1 MINMFDFILKDAKD
15 MFTEA
20 YAKKDKRELRG
31 LLETMLGNDINFNNI
46 KSILEARAD
55 DSAFIAEVKKVIS
68 KGNIPDSVVQEL
80 NQIYPN
86 LEATRLRERDNPKEA
101 IKDLDEALSMFES
114 GNEKYVDKLK
124 EIRERAE
131 SSRLSKFQ
139 RYYQSYISAKNSEK
153 YVKMFDT
160 GKLELQVSVPTSSVK
175 PKSSYTIEDF
185 LLYCDEV
192 LGRKQ
197 IFTTK
202 VDVSKLKRYTELAIK
217 LSKDSDDEKL
227 IEEFTSLS
235 REIEESGLQLSRDIK
250 DKRTKKII
258 TEAEKEAPKLRPHKD
273 FKEGALI
280 QSKTPKFKVKQLPKK
295 PLLINPRDVKNK
307 KFIEDVYIQSGVN
320 YILASDVKILL
331 LTGENL
337 FSDINTTAQTTAK
350 DGFKMELDN
359 QIKRRLQIYLKNI
372 EGKNES
378 ETANERESTVERIAN
393 SLVNKWGRQWAKD
406 EGKSFIELS
415 KDAKKD
421 LFSEQGPMDY
431 DELISKLTV
440 DVERV
445 IEEDLNKPMDDVLQ
459 GVVLEEFVEEANVKL
474 VDTENDLMFD
484 SIEDFKK
491 EVVARVDT
499 EQPLTAEGK
508 TNYLPKIGVTSKYDI
523 LDTIATIADMYD
535 FFTGK
540 LITAGTTQNDI
551 FKTLKDGKVDL
562 NELEPVLK
570 KYLDEIERAIIDG
583 MQDTMK
589 EIIEEH
595 RYFYQ
600 ANKIRRGYQKRAG
613 GIGDI
618 AGEDAYTGMRE
629 TLTGENKSL
638 IDVLVEIKLLEE

>member
-86 LEATRLRERDNPKEA
+86 LETTKLKDRGKEA

-124 EIRERAE
+124 EIKEKADNSKA
-131 SSRLSKFQ
+131 SSRQ

-160 GKLELQVSVPTSSVK
+160 GKLELQVNVPTSSVK

-235 REIEESGLQLSRDIK
+235 REIEESGLQLSRD
-250 DKRTKKII
+250 TI

-273 FKEGALI
+273 FKEGVLI
-280 QSKTPKFKVKQLPKK
+280 ESKTPKFKVKQLPKK
-295 PLLINPRDVKNK
+295 PLLINPTDVKNK

-331 LTGENL
+331 LTGEDL
-337 FSDINTTAQTTAK
+337 FSDINTTAQATAK
-350 DGFKMELDN
+350 DNFKMELDN
-359 QIKRRLQIYLKNI
+359 QIKRRLQIYLSNI
-372 EGKNES
+372 EGKDES
-378 ETANERESTVERIAN
+378 EIANERENTVERIAN

-406 EGKSFIELS
+406 EGQSFVELS

-445 IEEDLNKPMDDVLQ
+445 IKEDLNKPMDDVLQ
-459 GVVLEEFVEEANVKL
+459 GVELEEFVEEANVKL

-535 FFTGK
+535 FFTGN

-570 KYLDEIERAIIDG
+570 KYLDEIKRAIIDG
-583 MQDTMK
+583 MQDKMK

-600 ANKIRRGYQKRAG
+600 ANKIRRGYQMRAG
-613 GIGDI
+613 GIGEI

>member
-80 NQIYPN
+80 NKIYPN
-86 LEATRLRERDNPKEA
+86 LEATKLKDRGKEA

-124 EIRERAE
+124 EIKEKADNSKA
-131 SSRLSKFQ
+131 SSRQ

-160 GKLELQVSVPTSSVK
+160 GKLELQVNVPTSSVK

-235 REIEESGLQLSRDIK
+235 REIEESGLQLSRD
-250 DKRTKKII
+250 TI

-273 FKEGALI
+273 FKEGVLI
-280 QSKTPKFKVKQLPKK
+280 ESKTPKFKVKQLPKK

-331 LTGENL
+331 LTGEDL
-337 FSDINTTAQTTAK
+337 FSDINITAQATAE
-350 DGFKMELDN
+350 DNFKMELDN
-359 QIKRRLQIYLKNI
+359 QIKRRLQIYLRNI

-378 ETANERESTVERIAN
+378 EINNERESTVERIAN
-393 SLVNKWGRQWAKD
+393 SLVNKWGRQWARD
-406 EGKSFIELS
+406 EGQSFVELS

-421 LFSEQGPMDY
+421 LFSEEGPMDY

-440 DVERV
+440 DIERV

-459 GVVLEEFVEEANVKL
+459 NVDLEEFIEEANVMP
-474 VDTENDLMFD
+474 VDTEKDLVYESVSDFR
-484 SIEDFKK
+484 EDIVERLDK
-491 EVVARVDT
+491 E
-499 EQPLTAEGK
+499 
-508 TNYLPKIGVTSKYDI
+508 TNQLIVPVGITSKYDVI
-523 LDTIATIADMYD
+523 DTITTIIRIVD
-535 FFTGK
+535 FFTG
-540 LITAGTTQNDI
+540 NDVG
-551 FKTLKDGKVDL
+551 FKKSDPIYQTLKDGKVDL
-562 NELEPVLK
+562 EELEPILK
-570 KYLDEIERAIIDG
+570 KHLDEIKRAIIDG
-583 MQDTMK
+583 MQDKMK

-613 GIGDI
+613 GIGEI

>member
-1 MINMFDFILKDAKD
+1 MFDFILKDAKD
-15 MFTEA
+15 IFAEA
-20 YAKKDKRELRG
+20 YAKKDKRDLRG
-31 LLETMLGNDINFNNI
+31 LLETMLGTDTSFNHI
-46 KSILEARAD
+46 KSSLQERAD

-68 KGNIPDSVVQEL
+68 KGNIPDNIVQEL

-124 EIRERAE
+124 EIKERAE
-131 SSRLSKFQ
+131 SSRQVTGGKSQ
-139 RYYQSYISAKNSEK
+139 DYYQSYISAKNSEK

-235 REIEESGLQLSRDIK
+235 REIEESGLQLSRD
-250 DKRTKKII
+250 TI
-258 TEAEKEAPKLRPHKD
+258 TEAEKEGD
-273 FKEGALI
+273 
-280 QSKTPKFKVKQLPKK
+280 KVKFRVRQLPKQ
-295 PLLINPRDVKNK
+295 PLLINPRDIKNK
-307 KFIEDVYIQSGVN
+307 KEIEDVYIQSGVN
-320 YILASDVKILL
+320 YILASDVKVLL

-337 FSDINTTAQTTAK
+337 FSDINTTAQTTAE
-350 DGFKMELDN
+350 DNFKMELDN

-378 ETANERESTVERIAN
+378 ETANERESTVKRIAN

-406 EGKSFIELS
+406 EGQSFVELS

-421 LFSEQGPMDY
+421 LFSEEGPMDY
-431 DELISKLTV
+431 DELISALTS

-459 GVVLEEFVEEANVKL
+459 NVDLFDFIEEANVMP
-474 VDTENDLMFD
+474 VDTEKDLVYESVSDFR
-484 SIEDFKK
+484 EDIVERLDK
-491 EVVARVDT
+491 ETNQLVVPV
-499 EQPLTAEGK
+499 G
-508 TNYLPKIGVTSKYDI
+508 ITSKYDVI
-523 LDTIATIADMYD
+523 DTITTVIRIVD
-535 FFTGK
+535 FFTG
-540 LITAGTTQNDI
+540 NDVG
-551 FKTLKDGKVDL
+551 FKKSDPIYQTLKDGKVDL
-562 NELEPVLK
+562 KELEPILK
-570 KYLDEIERAIIDG
+570 KHLDEIKRAIIDG
-583 MQDTMK
+583 MQDKMK

-638 IDVLVEIKLLEE
+638 IDVLVDIKLLEE

>member
-86 LEATRLRERDNPKEA
+86 LETTKLKDRGKEA

-124 EIRERAE
+124 EIKEKADNSKA
-131 SSRLSKFQ
+131 SSRQ

-160 GKLELQVSVPTSSVK
+160 GKLELQVNVPTSSVK

-235 REIEESGLQLSRDIK
+235 REIEESGLQLSRD
-250 DKRTKKII
+250 TI

-273 FKEGALI
+273 FKEGVLI
-280 QSKTPKFKVKQLPKK
+280 ESKTPKFKVKQLPKK

-331 LTGENL
+331 LTGEDL
-337 FSDINTTAQTTAK
+337 FSDINITAQATAE
-350 DGFKMELDN
+350 DNFKMELDN
-359 QIKRRLQIYLKNI
+359 QIKRRLQIYLRNI

-378 ETANERESTVERIAN
+378 EINNERESTVERIAN
-393 SLVNKWGRQWAKD
+393 SLVNKWGRQWARD
-406 EGKSFIELS
+406 EGQSFVELS

-421 LFSEQGPMDY
+421 LFSEEGPMDY

-440 DVERV
+440 DIERV

-459 GVVLEEFVEEANVKL
+459 NVDLEEFIEEANVMP
-474 VDTENDLMFD
+474 VDTEKDLVYESVSDFR
-484 SIEDFKK
+484 EDIVERLDK
-491 EVVARVDT
+491 E
-499 EQPLTAEGK
+499 
-508 TNYLPKIGVTSKYDI
+508 TNQLIVPVGITSKYDVI
-523 LDTIATIADMYD
+523 DTITTIIRIVD
-535 FFTGK
+535 FFTG
-540 LITAGTTQNDI
+540 NDVG
-551 FKTLKDGKVDL
+551 FKKSDPIYQTLKDGKVDL
-562 NELEPVLK
+562 EELEPILK
-570 KYLDEIERAIIDG
+570 KHLDEIKRAIIDG
-583 MQDTMK
+583 MQDKMK

-613 GIGDI
+613 GIGEI

>member
-1 MINMFDFILKDAKD
+1 MFDFILKDAKD
-15 MFTEA
+15 IFTEA
-20 YAKKDKRELRG
+20 YAKKDKRDLRG
-31 LLETMLGNDINFNNI
+31 LLETMLGTDASFNHI
-46 KSILEARAD
+46 KSSLQERAD

-68 KGNIPDSVVQEL
+68 KGNIPDSIVQEL

-124 EIRERAE
+124 EIKEKADN
-131 SSRLSKFQ
+131 SRQ
-139 RYYQSYISAKNSEK
+139 GTGGQGGQYYKSYISAKNSEK

-160 GKLELQVSVPTSSVK
+160 GKLELQVNVPTSSVK

-235 REIEESGLQLSRDIK
+235 REIEESGLQLSRD
-250 DKRTKKII
+250 TI

-273 FKEGALI
+273 FKEGVLI

-337 FSDINTTAQTTAK
+337 FSDINTTAQTIAENS
-350 DGFKMELDN
+350 FKMELDN
-359 QIKRRLQIYLKNI
+359 QIKRRLQIYLSNI

-378 ETANERESTVERIAN
+378 ETANERENTVERIAN

-406 EGKSFIELS
+406 EGQSFVELS

-421 LFSEQGPMDY
+421 LFSEEGPMDY

-445 IEEDLNKPMDDVLQ
+445 IKEDLNKPMDDVLQ
-459 GVVLEEFVEEANVKL
+459 GVELEEFVEEANVKL

-491 EVVARVDT
+491 EVVDRQDK

-508 TNYLPKIGVTSKYDI
+508 PNYLPKIGVTSKYDI

-540 LITAGTTQNDI
+540 LMTAGTTQNDI

-570 KYLDEIERAIIDG
+570 KYLDEIKRAIIDG
-583 MQDTMK
+583 MQDKMK

-613 GIGDI
+613 GIGEI

>member
-1 MINMFDFILKDAKD
+1 MFDFILKDAKD

-80 NQIYPN
+80 NKIYPN
-86 LEATRLRERDNPKEA
+86 LEATKLKNRGKEA
-101 IKDLDEALSMFES
+101 IKDLDEALSMFQS

-124 EIRERAE
+124 EIKEKADNSKA
-131 SSRLSKFQ
+131 SSRQ

-160 GKLELQVSVPTSSVK
+160 GKLELQVNVPTSSVK

-235 REIEESGLQLSRDIK
+235 REIEESGLQLSRD
-250 DKRTKKII
+250 TI

-273 FKEGALI
+273 FKEGVLI
-280 QSKTPKFKVKQLPKK
+280 ESKTPKFKVKQLPKK

-331 LTGENL
+331 LTGEDL
-337 FSDINTTAQTTAK
+337 FSDINITAQATAE
-350 DGFKMELDN
+350 DNFKMELDN
-359 QIKRRLQIYLKNI
+359 QIKRRLQIYLRNI

-378 ETANERESTVERIAN
+378 EINNERESTVERIAN
-393 SLVNKWGRQWAKD
+393 SLVNKWGRQWARD
-406 EGKSFIELS
+406 EGQSFVELS

-421 LFSEQGPMDY
+421 LFSEEGPMDY

-440 DVERV
+440 DIERV

-459 GVVLEEFVEEANVKL
+459 NVDLEEFIEEANVMP
-474 VDTENDLMFD
+474 VDTEKDLVYESVSDFR
-484 SIEDFKK
+484 EDIVERLDK
-491 EVVARVDT
+491 E
-499 EQPLTAEGK
+499 
-508 TNYLPKIGVTSKYDI
+508 TNQLIVPVGITSKYDVI
-523 LDTIATIADMYD
+523 DTITTIIRIVD
-535 FFTGK
+535 FFTG
-540 LITAGTTQNDI
+540 NDVG
-551 FKTLKDGKVDL
+551 FKKSDPIYQTLKDGKVDL
-562 NELEPVLK
+562 EELEPILK
-570 KYLDEIERAIIDG
+570 KHLDEIKRAIIDG
-583 MQDTMK
+583 MQDKMK

-613 GIGDI
+613 GIGEI

>member
-31 LLETMLGNDINFNNI
+31 LLETMLGNDTNFNNI

-86 LEATRLRERDNPKEA
+86 LETTKLKDRGKEA

-124 EIRERAE
+124 EIKEKVDNSKA
-131 SSRLSKFQ
+131 SSRQ

-160 GKLELQVSVPTSSVK
+160 GKLELQVNVPTSSVK

-235 REIEESGLQLSRDIK
+235 REIEESGLQLSRD
-250 DKRTKKII
+250 TI
-258 TEAEKEAPKLRPHKD
+258 TEAEKEDGKA
-273 FKEGALI
+273 
-280 QSKTPKFKVKQLPKK
+280 KFRVRQLPKK

-331 LTGENL
+331 LTGEDL
-337 FSDINTTAQTTAK
+337 FSDINITAQATAE
-350 DGFKMELDN
+350 DNFKMELDN
-359 QIKRRLQIYLKNI
+359 QIKRRLQIYLRNI

-378 ETANERESTVERIAN
+378 EINNEREKVVKKIAD
-393 SLVNKWGRQWAKD
+393 SLVNKWGREEYKD
-406 EGKSFIELS
+406 LSVEERYEVFGEEDGQPKSFPRFEG
-415 KDAKKD
+415 KKD
-421 LFSEQGPMDY
+421 LFDENGPMDY
-431 DELISKLTV
+431 DELISDLTT
-440 DVERV
+440 DIERV

-459 GVVLEEFVEEANVKL
+459 NVDLEEFVEEANVKL

-508 TNYLPKIGVTSKYDI
+508 TNYLPKIGVTSKYDV
-523 LDTIATIADMYD
+523 LDTIATIADMSD

-540 LITAGTTQNDI
+540 FITAKSTENDI

-570 KYLDEIERAIIDG
+570 KYLDEIKRAIIDG
-583 MQDTMK
+583 MQDKMK

-613 GIGDI
+613 GIGEI

-629 TLTGENKSL
+629 TLTGENKSI

>member
-15 MFTEA
+15 IFTEA
-20 YAKKDKRELRG
+20 YAKKDKRDLRG
-31 LLETMLGNDINFNNI
+31 LLETMLGTDTSFNHI
-46 KSILEARAD
+46 KSSLQERAD

-68 KGNIPDSVVQEL
+68 KGNIPDNIVQEL

-86 LEATRLRERDNPKEA
+86 LETTKLKNRGKEA

-131 SSRLSKFQ
+131 SSRQVTGGKSQ
-139 RYYQSYISAKNSEK
+139 DYYQSYISAKNSEK

-160 GKLELQVSVPTSSVK
+160 GKLELQVNVPTSSVK

-235 REIEESGLQLSRDIK
+235 REIEESGLQLSRD
-250 DKRTKKII
+250 TI
-258 TEAEKEAPKLRPHKD
+258 TEAEKEGGKA
-273 FKEGALI
+273 
-280 QSKTPKFKVKQLPKK
+280 KFRVRQLPKK
-295 PLLINPRDVKNK
+295 PLLINPRDIKNK
-307 KFIEDVYIQSGVN
+307 KEIEDVYIQSGVN
-320 YILASDVKILL
+320 YILASDVKVLL

-337 FSDINTTAQTTAK
+337 FSDINTTAQATAE
-350 DGFKMELDN
+350 DNFKMELDN
-359 QIKRRLQIYLKNI
+359 QIKRRLQIYLNNI
-372 EGKNES
+372 KGKNES
-378 ETANERESTVERIAN
+378 EINNERESTVERIAN
-393 SLVNKWGRQWAKD
+393 SLVNKWGRQWARD
-406 EGKSFIELS
+406 EGQSFVELS

-431 DELISKLTV
+431 DELISDLTT
-440 DVERV
+440 DIERV
-445 IEEDLNKPMDDVLQ
+445 IEEDLDKPMDDVIQ
-459 GVVLEEFVEEANVKL
+459 SFELEDFVEEANVMP
-474 VDTENDLMFD
+474 VDTEKDLVYESVSDFR
-484 SIEDFKK
+484 EDIVERLDK
-491 EVVARVDT
+491 E
-499 EQPLTAEGK
+499 
-508 TNYLPKIGVTSKYDI
+508 TNQLIVPVGITSKYDVI
-523 LDTIATIADMYD
+523 DTITTIIRIVD
-535 FFTGK
+535 FFTG
-540 LITAGTTQNDI
+540 NDVG
-551 FKTLKDGKVDL
+551 FKKSDPIYQTLKDGKVDL
-562 NELEPVLK
+562 EELEPILK
-570 KYLDEIERAIIDG
+570 KHLDEIKRAIVDG
-583 MQDTMK
+583 MQDKMK

-613 GIGDI
+613 GIGEI

-629 TLTGENKSL
+629 TLTGENKSI

>member
-1 MINMFDFILKDAKD
+1 MFDFILKDAKD

-124 EIRERAE
+124 EIKEKADNSKA
-131 SSRLSKFQ
+131 SSRQ

-160 GKLELQVSVPTSSVK
+160 GKLELQVNVPTSSVK

-235 REIEESGLQLSRDIK
+235 REIEESGLQLSRD
-250 DKRTKKII
+250 TI

-280 QSKTPKFKVKQLPKK
+280 ESKTPKFKVKQLPKK
-295 PLLINPRDVKNK
+295 PLLINPSDVKSK

-337 FSDINTTAQTTAK
+337 FSDINTTAQATAE
-350 DGFKMELDN
+350 GNFKMELDN
-359 QIKRRLQIYLKNI
+359 QIKRRLQIYLSNI

-406 EGKSFIELS
+406 EGESFVELS

-421 LFSEQGPMDY
+421 LFSEEGPMDY
-431 DELISKLTV
+431 DELISALTS

-459 GVVLEEFVEEANVKL
+459 GVELEEFVEEANVKL

-491 EVVARVDT
+491 EVVDRQDK

-508 TNYLPKIGVTSKYDI
+508 PNYLPKIGVTSKYDI
-523 LDTIATIADMYD
+523 LDTIATIADMSY
-535 FFTGK
+535 FFTGNF
-540 LITAGTTQNDI
+540 ITAKLTENDI

-570 KYLDEIERAIIDG
+570 KYLDEIKRAIIDG
-583 MQDTMK
+583 MQDKMK

-613 GIGDI
+613 GIGEI

>member
-1 MINMFDFILKDAKD
+1 MFDFILKDAKD

-124 EIRERAE
+124 EIKEKADNSKA
-131 SSRLSKFQ
+131 SSRQ

-160 GKLELQVSVPTSSVK
+160 GKLELQVNVPTSSVK

-235 REIEESGLQLSRDIK
+235 REIEESGLQLSRD
-250 DKRTKKII
+250 TI

-280 QSKTPKFKVKQLPKK
+280 ESKTPKFKVKQLPKK
-295 PLLINPRDVKNK
+295 PLLINPSDVKSK

-337 FSDINTTAQTTAK
+337 FSDINTTAQATAE
-350 DGFKMELDN
+350 GNFKMELDN
-359 QIKRRLQIYLKNI
+359 QIKRRLQIYLSNI

-406 EGKSFIELS
+406 EGESFVELS

-421 LFSEQGPMDY
+421 LFSEEGPMDY
-431 DELISKLTV
+431 DELISALTS

-459 GVVLEEFVEEANVKL
+459 GVELEEFVEEANVKL

-491 EVVARVDT
+491 EVVDRQDK

-508 TNYLPKIGVTSKYDI
+508 PNYLPKIGVTSKYDI
-523 LDTIATIADMYD
+523 LDTIATIADMSY
-535 FFTGK
+535 FFTGNF
-540 LITAGTTQNDI
+540 ITAKLTENDI

-570 KYLDEIERAIIDG
+570 KYLDEIKRAIIDG
-583 MQDTMK
+583 MQDKMK

-595 RYFYQ
+595 RHFYR
-600 ANKIRRGYQKRAG
+600 ATRIRRGYQKRAG
-613 GIGDI
+613 GVGEI

-629 TLTGENKSL
+629 TLVGEKKGIIKTL
-638 IDVLVEIKLLEE
+638 LEIKLLEE

>member
-1 MINMFDFILKDAKD
+1 MFDFILKDAKD
-15 MFTEA
+15 IFTEA
-20 YAKKDKRELRG
+20 YAKKDKRDLRG
-31 LLETMLGNDINFNNI
+31 LLETMLGTDASFNHI
-46 KSILEARAD
+46 KSSLQERAD

-68 KGNIPDSVVQEL
+68 KGNIPDSIVQEL

-124 EIRERAE
+124 EIKEKADN
-131 SSRLSKFQ
+131 SRQ
-139 RYYQSYISAKNSEK
+139 GTGGQGGQYYKSYISAKNSEK

-160 GKLELQVSVPTSSVK
+160 GKLELQVNVPTSSVK

-235 REIEESGLQLSRDIK
+235 REIEESGLQLSRD
-250 DKRTKKII
+250 TI

-273 FKEGALI
+273 FKEGVLI

-295 PLLINPRDVKNK
+295 PLLINPTDVKNK

-359 QIKRRLQIYLKNI
+359 QIKRRLQIYLSNI

-378 ETANERESTVERIAN
+378 ETANERENTVERIAN

-406 EGKSFIELS
+406 EGQSFVELS

-421 LFSEQGPMDY
+421 LFSEEGPMDY

-445 IEEDLNKPMDDVLQ
+445 IKEDLNKPMDDVLQ
-459 GVVLEEFVEEANVKL
+459 GVELEEFVEEANVKL

-491 EVVARVDT
+491 EVVDRQDK

-508 TNYLPKIGVTSKYDI
+508 PNYLPKIGVTSKYDI

-540 LITAGTTQNDI
+540 LMTAGTTQNDI

-570 KYLDEIERAIIDG
+570 KYLDEIKRAIIDG
-583 MQDTMK
+583 MQDKMK

-613 GIGDI
+613 GIGEI

>member
-20 YAKKDKRELRG
+20 YAKKDKRDLRG
-31 LLETMLGNDINFNNI
+31 LLETMLGTDTSFNHI
-46 KSILEARAD
+46 KSSLQERAD

-68 KGNIPDSVVQEL
+68 KGNIPDNIVQEL

-86 LEATRLRERDNPKEA
+86 LETTKLKNRGKEA

-131 SSRLSKFQ
+131 SSRQVTGGKSQ
-139 RYYQSYISAKNSEK
+139 DYYQSYISAKNSEK

-160 GKLELQVSVPTSSVK
+160 GKLELQVNVPTSSVK

-235 REIEESGLQLSRDIK
+235 REIEESGLQLSRD
-250 DKRTKKII
+250 TI
-258 TEAEKEAPKLRPHKD
+258 TEAEKEGGKA
-273 FKEGALI
+273 
-280 QSKTPKFKVKQLPKK
+280 KFRVRQLPKK
-295 PLLINPRDVKNK
+295 PLLINPRDIKNK
-307 KFIEDVYIQSGVN
+307 KEIEDVYIQSGVN
-320 YILASDVKILL
+320 YILASDVKVLL

-337 FSDINTTAQTTAK
+337 FSDINTTAQATAE
-350 DGFKMELDN
+350 DNFKMELDN
-359 QIKRRLQIYLKNI
+359 QIKRRLQIYLNNI
-372 EGKNES
+372 KGKNES
-378 ETANERESTVERIAN
+378 EINNERESTVERIAN
-393 SLVNKWGRQWAKD
+393 SLVNKWGRQWARD
-406 EGKSFIELS
+406 EGQSFVELS

-431 DELISKLTV
+431 DELISDLTT
-440 DVERV
+440 DIERV
-445 IEEDLNKPMDDVLQ
+445 IEEDLDKPMDDVIQ
-459 GVVLEEFVEEANVKL
+459 SFELEDFVEEANVMP
-474 VDTENDLMFD
+474 VDTEKDLVYESVSDFR
-484 SIEDFKK
+484 EDIVERLDK
-491 EVVARVDT
+491 E
-499 EQPLTAEGK
+499 
-508 TNYLPKIGVTSKYDI
+508 TNQLIVPVGITSKYDVI
-523 LDTIATIADMYD
+523 DTITTIIRIVD
-535 FFTGK
+535 FFTG
-540 LITAGTTQNDI
+540 NDVG
-551 FKTLKDGKVDL
+551 FKKSDPIYQTLKDGKVDL
-562 NELEPVLK
+562 EELEPILK
-570 KYLDEIERAIIDG
+570 KHLDEIKRAIVDG
-583 MQDTMK
+583 MQDKMK

-613 GIGDI
+613 GIGEI

-629 TLTGENKSL
+629 TLTGENKSI

>member
-1 MINMFDFILKDAKD
+1 MFDFILKDAKD

-86 LEATRLRERDNPKEA
+86 LETTKLKDRGKEA

-124 EIRERAE
+124 EIKEKADNSKA
-131 SSRLSKFQ
+131 SSRQ

-160 GKLELQVSVPTSSVK
+160 GKLELQVNVPTSSVK

-235 REIEESGLQLSRDIK
+235 REIEESGLQLSRD
-250 DKRTKKII
+250 TI
-258 TEAEKEAPKLRPHKD
+258 TEAEKEGGKA
-273 FKEGALI
+273 
-280 QSKTPKFKVKQLPKK
+280 KFRVRQLPKK
-295 PLLINPRDVKNK
+295 PLLINPRDIKNK
-307 KFIEDVYIQSGVN
+307 KEIEDVYIQSGVN
-320 YILASDVKILL
+320 YILASDVKVLL

-337 FSDINTTAQTTAK
+337 FSDINTTAQATAE
-350 DGFKMELDN
+350 DNFKMELDN
-359 QIKRRLQIYLKNI
+359 QIKRRLQMYLSII

-378 ETANERESTVERIAN
+378 EINNERESTVERIAN
-393 SLVNKWGRQWAKD
+393 SLVNKWGRQWARD
-406 EGKSFIELS
+406 EGQSFVELS

-421 LFSEQGPMDY
+421 LFSEEGPMDY

-440 DVERV
+440 DIERV

-459 GVVLEEFVEEANVKL
+459 NVDLEEFIEEANVMP
-474 VDTENDLMFD
+474 VDTEKDLVYESVSDFR
-484 SIEDFKK
+484 EDIVERLDK
-491 EVVARVDT
+491 E
-499 EQPLTAEGK
+499 
-508 TNYLPKIGVTSKYDI
+508 TNQLIVPVGITSKYDVI
-523 LDTIATIADMYD
+523 DTITTIIRIVD
-535 FFTGK
+535 FFTG
-540 LITAGTTQNDI
+540 NDVG
-551 FKTLKDGKVDL
+551 FKKSDPIYQTLKDGKVDL
-562 NELEPVLK
+562 EELEPILK
-570 KYLDEIERAIIDG
+570 KHLDEIKRAIIDG
-583 MQDTMK
+583 MQDKMK

-613 GIGDI
+613 GIGEI

>member
-1 MINMFDFILKDAKD
+1 MFDFILKDAKD

-86 LEATRLRERDNPKEA
+86 LETTKLKDRGKEA

-124 EIRERAE
+124 EIKEKADNSKA
-131 SSRLSKFQ
+131 SSRQ

-160 GKLELQVSVPTSSVK
+160 GKLELQVNVPTSSVK

-235 REIEESGLQLSRDIK
+235 REIEESGLQLSRD
-250 DKRTKKII
+250 TI

-273 FKEGALI
+273 FKEGVLI
-280 QSKTPKFKVKQLPKK
+280 ESKTPKFKVKQLPKK

-331 LTGENL
+331 LTGEDL
-337 FSDINTTAQTTAK
+337 FSDINITAQATAE
-350 DGFKMELDN
+350 DNFKMELDN
-359 QIKRRLQIYLKNI
+359 QIKRRLQIYLRNI

-378 ETANERESTVERIAN
+378 EINNERESTVERIAN
-393 SLVNKWGRQWAKD
+393 SLVNKWGRQWARD
-406 EGKSFIELS
+406 EGQSFVELS

-421 LFSEQGPMDY
+421 LFSEEGPMDY

-440 DVERV
+440 DIERV

-459 GVVLEEFVEEANVKL
+459 NVDLEEFIEEANVMP
-474 VDTENDLMFD
+474 VDTEKDLVYESVSDFR
-484 SIEDFKK
+484 EDIVERLDK
-491 EVVARVDT
+491 E
-499 EQPLTAEGK
+499 
-508 TNYLPKIGVTSKYDI
+508 TNQLIVPVGITSKYDVI
-523 LDTIATIADMYD
+523 DTITTIIRIVD
-535 FFTGK
+535 FFTG
-540 LITAGTTQNDI
+540 NDVG
-551 FKTLKDGKVDL
+551 FKKSDPIYQTLKDGKVDL
-562 NELEPVLK
+562 EELEPILK
-570 KYLDEIERAIIDG
+570 KHLDEIKRAIIDG
-583 MQDTMK
+583 MQDKMK

-595 RYFYQ
+595 RHFYR
-600 ANKIRRGYQKRAG
+600 ATRIRRGYQKRAG
-613 GIGDI
+613 GIGEI

>member
-1 MINMFDFILKDAKD
+1 MFDFILKDAKD

-31 LLETMLGNDINFNNI
+31 LLETMLGNDTNFNNI

-139 RYYQSYISAKNSEK
+139 RYYQSYVSAKNSEK
-153 YVKMFDT
+153 YVKMFDSP
-160 GKLELQVSVPTSSVK
+160 ESNIQIIIPQVTVK

-185 LLYCDEV
+185 LLYCDEI

-197 IFTTK
+197 IFTSK
-202 VDVSKLKRYTELAIK
+202 VDVSKLKKYADLLTQLDKIEDKQSSQAI
-217 LSKDSDDEKL
+217 
-227 IEEFTSLS
+227 SLVEQIAPLEN
-235 REIEESGLQLSRDIK
+235 EIKESGLMISRK
-250 DKRTKKII
+250 TV
-258 TEAEKEAPKLRPHKD
+258 
-273 FKEGALI
+273 GA
-280 QSKTPKFKVKQLPKK
+280 TPEMEDGKVKYRVRQLPKK
-295 PLLINPRDVKNK
+295 PLLINPRDIKNK
-307 KFIEDVYIQSGVN
+307 KEIEDVYIQSGVN
-320 YILASDVKILL
+320 YILASDVKVLL

-337 FSDINTTAQTTAK
+337 FSDINTTAQTTAENS
-350 DGFKMELDN
+350 FKMELDN
-359 QIKRRLQIYLKNI
+359 QIKRRLQIYLSNI

-378 ETANERESTVERIAN
+378 ETANERENTVERIAN

-406 EGKSFIELS
+406 EGQSFVELS

-421 LFSEQGPMDY
+421 LFTEEGPMDY
-431 DELISKLTV
+431 DELISKLTS

-459 GVVLEEFVEEANVKL
+459 NVDLFDFIEEANVMP
-474 VDTENDLMFD
+474 VDTEKDLVYESVSDFR
-484 SIEDFKK
+484 EDIVERLDK
-491 EVVARVDT
+491 ETNQLVVPV
-499 EQPLTAEGK
+499 G
-508 TNYLPKIGVTSKYDI
+508 ITSKYDVI
-523 LDTIATIADMYD
+523 DTITTVIRIVD
-535 FFTGK
+535 FFTG
-540 LITAGTTQNDI
+540 NDVG
-551 FKTLKDGKVDL
+551 FKKSDPIYQTLKDGKVDL
-562 NELEPVLK
+562 KELEPILK
-570 KYLDEIERAIIDG
+570 KHLDEIKRAIIDG
-583 MQDTMK
+583 MQDKMK

-595 RYFYQ
+595 RHFYR
-600 ANKIRRGYQKRAG
+600 ATRIRRGYQKRAG
-613 GIGDI
+613 GIGEI

-629 TLTGENKSL
+629 TLVGEKKGIIKTL
-638 IDVLVEIKLLEE
+638 LEIKLLEE

>member
-86 LEATRLRERDNPKEA
+86 LETTKLKDRGKEA

-124 EIRERAE
+124 EIKEKADNSKA
-131 SSRLSKFQ
+131 SSRQ

-160 GKLELQVSVPTSSVK
+160 GKLELQVNVPTSSVK

-235 REIEESGLQLSRDIK
+235 REIEESGLQLSRD
-250 DKRTKKII
+250 TI

-273 FKEGALI
+273 FKEGVLI
-280 QSKTPKFKVKQLPKK
+280 ESKTPKFKVKQLPKK

-331 LTGENL
+331 LTGEDL
-337 FSDINTTAQTTAK
+337 FSDINITAQATAE
-350 DGFKMELDN
+350 DNFKMELDN
-359 QIKRRLQIYLKNI
+359 QIKRRLQIYLRNI

-378 ETANERESTVERIAN
+378 EINNERESTVERIAN
-393 SLVNKWGRQWAKD
+393 SLVNKWGRQWARD
-406 EGKSFIELS
+406 EGQSFVELS

-421 LFSEQGPMDY
+421 LFSEEGPMDY

-440 DVERV
+440 DIERV

-459 GVVLEEFVEEANVKL
+459 NVDLFDFIEEANVMP
-474 VDTENDLMFD
+474 VDTEKDLVYESVSDFR
-484 SIEDFKK
+484 EDIVERLDK
-491 EVVARVDT
+491 E
-499 EQPLTAEGK
+499 
-508 TNYLPKIGVTSKYDI
+508 TNQLIVPVGITSKYDVI
-523 LDTIATIADMYD
+523 DTITTIIRIVD
-535 FFTGK
+535 FFTG
-540 LITAGTTQNDI
+540 NDVG
-551 FKTLKDGKVDL
+551 FKKSDPIYQTLKDGKVDL
-562 NELEPVLK
+562 EELEPILK
-570 KYLDEIERAIIDG
+570 KHLDEIKRAIIDG
-583 MQDTMK
+583 MQDKMK

-613 GIGDI
+613 GIGEI

>member
-15 MFTEA
+15 IFTEA
-20 YAKKDKRELRG
+20 YAKKDKRDLRG
-31 LLETMLGNDINFNNI
+31 LLETMLGTDASFNHI
-46 KSILEARAD
+46 KSSLQERAD

-68 KGNIPDSVVQEL
+68 KGNIPDSIVQEL

-124 EIRERAE
+124 EIKEKADN
-131 SSRLSKFQ
+131 SRQ
-139 RYYQSYISAKNSEK
+139 GTGGQGGQYYKSYISAKNSEK

-160 GKLELQVSVPTSSVK
+160 GKLELQVNVPTSSVK

-235 REIEESGLQLSRDIK
+235 REIEESGLQLSRD
-250 DKRTKKII
+250 TI

-273 FKEGALI
+273 FKEGVLI

-295 PLLINPRDVKNK
+295 PLLINPTDVKNK

-359 QIKRRLQIYLKNI
+359 QIKRRLQIYLSNI

-378 ETANERESTVERIAN
+378 ETANERENTVERIAN

-406 EGKSFIELS
+406 EGQSFVELS

-421 LFSEQGPMDY
+421 LFSEEGPMDY

-445 IEEDLNKPMDDVLQ
+445 IKEDLNKPMDDVLQ
-459 GVVLEEFVEEANVKL
+459 GVELEEFVEEANVKL

-508 TNYLPKIGVTSKYDI
+508 INYLPKIGVTSKYDI

-540 LITAGTTQNDI
+540 LMTAGTTQNDI

-570 KYLDEIERAIIDG
+570 KYLDEIKRAIIDG
-583 MQDTMK
+583 MQDKMK

-613 GIGDI
+613 GIGEI

>member
-15 MFTEA
+15 IFTEA
-20 YAKKDKRELRG
+20 YAKKDKRDLRG
-31 LLETMLGNDINFNNI
+31 LLETMLGTDTSFNHI
-46 KSILEARAD
+46 KSSLQERAD

-68 KGNIPDSVVQEL
+68 KGNIPDNIVQEL

-86 LEATRLRERDNPKEA
+86 LETTKLKNRGKEA

-114 GNEKYVDKLK
+114 GNEKYVDKLQEIK
-124 EIRERAE
+124 EKADN
-131 SSRLSKFQ
+131 SRQ
-139 RYYQSYISAKNSEK
+139 GTGGQGGQYYKSYISAKNSEK

-160 GKLELQVSVPTSSVK
+160 GKLELQVNVPTSSVK

-235 REIEESGLQLSRDIK
+235 REIEESGLQLSRD
-250 DKRTKKII
+250 TI
-258 TEAEKEAPKLRPHKD
+258 TEAEKEGGKA
-273 FKEGALI
+273 
-280 QSKTPKFKVKQLPKK
+280 KFRVRQLPKK
-295 PLLINPRDVKNK
+295 PLLINPRDIKNK
-307 KFIEDVYIQSGVN
+307 KEIEDVYIQSGVN
-320 YILASDVKILL
+320 YILASDVKVLL

-337 FSDINTTAQTTAK
+337 FSDINTTAQATAE
-350 DGFKMELDN
+350 DNFKMELDN
-359 QIKRRLQIYLKNI
+359 QIKRRLQIYLNNI
-372 EGKNES
+372 KGKNES
-378 ETANERESTVERIAN
+378 EINNERESTVERIAN
-393 SLVNKWGRQWAKD
+393 SLVNKWGRQWARD
-406 EGKSFIELS
+406 EGQSFVELS

-431 DELISKLTV
+431 DELISDLTT
-440 DVERV
+440 DIERV
-445 IEEDLNKPMDDVLQ
+445 IEEDLDKPMDDVIQ
-459 GVVLEEFVEEANVKL
+459 SFELEDFVEEANVMP
-474 VDTENDLMFD
+474 VDTEKDLVYESVSDFR
-484 SIEDFKK
+484 EDIVERLDK
-491 EVVARVDT
+491 E
-499 EQPLTAEGK
+499 
-508 TNYLPKIGVTSKYDI
+508 TNQLIVPVGITSKYDVI
-523 LDTIATIADMYD
+523 DTITTIIRIVD
-535 FFTGK
+535 FFTG
-540 LITAGTTQNDI
+540 NDVG
-551 FKTLKDGKVDL
+551 FKKSDPIYQTLKDGKVDL
-562 NELEPVLK
+562 EELEPILK
-570 KYLDEIERAIIDG
+570 KHLDEIKRAIVDG
-583 MQDTMK
+583 MQDKMK

-613 GIGDI
+613 GIGEI

-629 TLTGENKSL
+629 TLTGENKSI

>member
-1 MINMFDFILKDAKD
+1 MFDFILKDAKD
-15 MFTEA
+15 IFTEA
-20 YAKKDKRELRG
+20 YAKKDKRDLRG
-31 LLETMLGNDINFNNI
+31 LLETMLGTDASFNHI
-46 KSILEARAD
+46 KSSLQERAD

-68 KGNIPDSVVQEL
+68 KGNIPDSIVQEL

-124 EIRERAE
+124 EIKEKADN
-131 SSRLSKFQ
+131 SRQ
-139 RYYQSYISAKNSEK
+139 GTGGQGGQYYKSYISAKNSEK

-160 GKLELQVSVPTSSVK
+160 GKLELQVNVPTSSVK

-235 REIEESGLQLSRDIK
+235 REIEESGLQLSRD
-250 DKRTKKII
+250 TI

-273 FKEGALI
+273 FKEGVLI

-295 PLLINPRDVKNK
+295 PLLINPTDVKNK

-359 QIKRRLQIYLKNI
+359 QIKRRLQIYLSNI

-378 ETANERESTVERIAN
+378 ETANERENTVERIAN

-406 EGKSFIELS
+406 EGQSFVELS

-421 LFSEQGPMDY
+421 LFSEEGPMDY

-445 IEEDLNKPMDDVLQ
+445 IKEDLNKPMDDVLQ
-459 GVVLEEFVEEANVKL
+459 GVELEEFVEEANVKL

-508 TNYLPKIGVTSKYDI
+508 INYLPKIGVTSKYDI

-570 KYLDEIERAIIDG
+570 KYLDEIKRAIIDG
-583 MQDTMK
+583 MQDKMK

-613 GIGDI
+613 GIGEI

>member
-15 MFTEA
+15 IFAEA
-20 YAKKDKRELRG
+20 YAKKDKRDLRG
-31 LLETMLGNDINFNNI
+31 LLETMLGTDTSFNHI
-46 KSILEARAD
+46 KSSLQERAD

-68 KGNIPDSVVQEL
+68 KGNIPDNIVQEL

-124 EIRERAE
+124 EIKERAE
-131 SSRLSKFQ
+131 SSRQVTGGKSQ
-139 RYYQSYISAKNSEK
+139 DYYQSYISAKNSEK

-175 PKSSYTIEDF
+175 PKSSYTVEDF

-235 REIEESGLQLSRDIK
+235 REIEESGLQLSRD
-250 DKRTKKII
+250 TI
-258 TEAEKEAPKLRPHKD
+258 TEAEKEGD
-273 FKEGALI
+273 
-280 QSKTPKFKVKQLPKK
+280 KVKFRVRQLPKQ
-295 PLLINPRDVKNK
+295 PLLINPRDIKNK
-307 KFIEDVYIQSGVN
+307 KEIEDVYIQSGVN
-320 YILASDVKILL
+320 YILASDVKVLL

-337 FSDINTTAQTTAK
+337 FSDINTTAQTTAE
-350 DGFKMELDN
+350 DNFKMELDN

-378 ETANERESTVERIAN
+378 ETANERESTVKRIAN

-406 EGKSFIELS
+406 EGQSFVELS

-421 LFSEQGPMDY
+421 LFSEEGPMDY
-431 DELISKLTV
+431 DELISALTS

-459 GVVLEEFVEEANVKL
+459 NVDLFDFIEEANVMP
-474 VDTENDLMFD
+474 VDTEKDLVYESVSDFR
-484 SIEDFKK
+484 EDIVERLDK
-491 EVVARVDT
+491 ETNQLVVPV
-499 EQPLTAEGK
+499 G
-508 TNYLPKIGVTSKYDI
+508 ITSKYDVI
-523 LDTIATIADMYD
+523 DTITTVIRIVD
-535 FFTGK
+535 FFTG
-540 LITAGTTQNDI
+540 NDVG
-551 FKTLKDGKVDL
+551 FKKSDPIYQTLKDGKVDL
-562 NELEPVLK
+562 KELEPILK
-570 KYLDEIERAIIDG
+570 KHLDEIKRAIIDG
-583 MQDTMK
+583 MQDKMK

-638 IDVLVEIKLLEE
+638 IDVLVDIKLLEE

>member
-86 LEATRLRERDNPKEA
+86 LETTKLKDRGKEA

-114 GNEKYVDKLK
+114 GNEKYVDKLQEIK
-124 EIRERAE
+124 EKADNSKA
-131 SSRLSKFQ
+131 SSRQ

-160 GKLELQVSVPTSSVK
+160 GKLELQVNVPTSSVK

-235 REIEESGLQLSRDIK
+235 REIEESGLQLSRD
-250 DKRTKKII
+250 TI

-273 FKEGALI
+273 FKEGVLI
-280 QSKTPKFKVKQLPKK
+280 ESKTPKFKVKQLPKK

-331 LTGENL
+331 LTGEDL
-337 FSDINTTAQTTAK
+337 FSDINITAQATAE
-350 DGFKMELDN
+350 DNFKMELDN
-359 QIKRRLQIYLKNI
+359 QIKRRLQIYLRNI

-378 ETANERESTVERIAN
+378 EINNERESTVERIAN
-393 SLVNKWGRQWAKD
+393 SLVNKWGRQWARD
-406 EGKSFIELS
+406 EGQSFVELS

-421 LFSEQGPMDY
+421 LFSEEGPMDY

-440 DVERV
+440 DIERV

-459 GVVLEEFVEEANVKL
+459 NVDLEEFIEEANVMP
-474 VDTENDLMFD
+474 VDTEKDLVYESVSDFR
-484 SIEDFKK
+484 EDIVERLDK
-491 EVVARVDT
+491 E
-499 EQPLTAEGK
+499 
-508 TNYLPKIGVTSKYDI
+508 TNQLIVPVGITSKYDVI
-523 LDTIATIADMYD
+523 DTITTIIRIVD
-535 FFTGK
+535 FFTG
-540 LITAGTTQNDI
+540 NDVG
-551 FKTLKDGKVDL
+551 FKKSDPIYQTLKDGKVDL
-562 NELEPVLK
+562 EELEPILK
-570 KYLDEIERAIIDG
+570 KHLDEIKRAIIDG
-583 MQDTMK
+583 MQDKMK

-613 GIGDI
+613 GIGEI

>member
-1 MINMFDFILKDAKD
+1 MFDFILKDAKD
-15 MFTEA
+15 IFTEA
-20 YAKKDKRELRG
+20 YAKKDKRDLRG
-31 LLETMLGNDINFNNI
+31 LLETMLGTDTSFNHI
-46 KSILEARAD
+46 KSSLQERAD

-68 KGNIPDSVVQEL
+68 KGNIPDNIVQEL

-86 LEATRLRERDNPKEA
+86 LETTKLKNRGKEA

-124 EIRERAE
+124 EIKEKVDNSKA
-131 SSRLSKFQ
+131 SSRQ

-160 GKLELQVSVPTSSVK
+160 GKLELQVNVPTSSVK

-235 REIEESGLQLSRDIK
+235 REIEESGLQLSRD
-250 DKRTKKII
+250 TI
-258 TEAEKEAPKLRPHKD
+258 TEAEKEGGKA
-273 FKEGALI
+273 
-280 QSKTPKFKVKQLPKK
+280 KFRVRQLPKK
-295 PLLINPRDVKNK
+295 PLLINPRDIKNK
-307 KFIEDVYIQSGVN
+307 KEIEDVYIQSGVN
-320 YILASDVKILL
+320 YILASDVKVLL

-337 FSDINTTAQTTAK
+337 FSDINTTAQATAE
-350 DGFKMELDN
+350 DNFKMELDN
-359 QIKRRLQIYLKNI
+359 QIKRRLQIYLNNI
-372 EGKNES
+372 KGKNES
-378 ETANERESTVERIAN
+378 EINNERESTVERIAN
-393 SLVNKWGRQWAKD
+393 SLVNKWGRQWARD
-406 EGKSFIELS
+406 EGQSFVELS

-431 DELISKLTV
+431 DELISDLTT
-440 DVERV
+440 DIERV
-445 IEEDLNKPMDDVLQ
+445 IEEDLDKPMDDVIQ
-459 GVVLEEFVEEANVKL
+459 SFELEDFVEEANVMP
-474 VDTENDLMFD
+474 VDTEKDLVYESVSDFR
-484 SIEDFKK
+484 EDIVERLDK
-491 EVVARVDT
+491 E
-499 EQPLTAEGK
+499 
-508 TNYLPKIGVTSKYDI
+508 TNQLIVPVGITSKYDVI
-523 LDTIATIADMYD
+523 DTITTIIRIVD
-535 FFTGK
+535 FFTG
-540 LITAGTTQNDI
+540 NDVG
-551 FKTLKDGKVDL
+551 FKKSDPIYQTLKDGKVDL
-562 NELEPVLK
+562 EELEPILK
-570 KYLDEIERAIIDG
+570 KHLDEIKRAIVDG
-583 MQDTMK
+583 MQDKMK

-613 GIGDI
+613 GIGEI

-629 TLTGENKSL
+629 TLTGENKSI

>member
-1 MINMFDFILKDAKD
+1 MFDFILKDAKD
-15 MFTEA
+15 IFTEA
-20 YAKKDKRELRG
+20 YAKKDKRDLRG
-31 LLETMLGNDINFNNI
+31 LLETMLGTDTSFNHI
-46 KSILEARAD
+46 KSSLQERAD

-68 KGNIPDSVVQEL
+68 KGNIPDNIVQEL

-86 LEATRLRERDNPKEA
+86 LETTKLKNRGKEA

-131 SSRLSKFQ
+131 SSRQVTGGKSQ
-139 RYYQSYISAKNSEK
+139 DYYQSYISAKNSEK

-160 GKLELQVSVPTSSVK
+160 GKLELQVNVPTSSVK

-235 REIEESGLQLSRDIK
+235 REIEESGLQLSRD
-250 DKRTKKII
+250 TI
-258 TEAEKEAPKLRPHKD
+258 TEAEKEGGKA
-273 FKEGALI
+273 
-280 QSKTPKFKVKQLPKK
+280 KFRVRQLPKK
-295 PLLINPRDVKNK
+295 PLLINPRDIKNK
-307 KFIEDVYIQSGVN
+307 KEIEDVYIQSGVN
-320 YILASDVKILL
+320 YILASDVKVLL

-337 FSDINTTAQTTAK
+337 FSDINTTAQATAE
-350 DGFKMELDN
+350 DNFKMELDN
-359 QIKRRLQIYLKNI
+359 QIKRRLQIYLNNI
-372 EGKNES
+372 KGKNES
-378 ETANERESTVERIAN
+378 EINNERESTVERIAN
-393 SLVNKWGRQWAKD
+393 SLVNKWGRQWARD
-406 EGKSFIELS
+406 EGQSFVELS

-431 DELISKLTV
+431 DELISDLTT
-440 DVERV
+440 DIERV
-445 IEEDLNKPMDDVLQ
+445 IEEDLDKPMDDVIQ
-459 GVVLEEFVEEANVKL
+459 SFELEDFVEEANVMP
-474 VDTENDLMFD
+474 VDTEKDLVYESVSDFR
-484 SIEDFKK
+484 EDIVERLDK
-491 EVVARVDT
+491 E
-499 EQPLTAEGK
+499 
-508 TNYLPKIGVTSKYDI
+508 TNQLIVPVGITSKYDVI
-523 LDTIATIADMYD
+523 DTITTIIRIVD
-535 FFTGK
+535 FFTG
-540 LITAGTTQNDI
+540 NDVG
-551 FKTLKDGKVDL
+551 FKKSDPIYQTLKDGKVDL
-562 NELEPVLK
+562 EELEPILK
-570 KYLDEIERAIIDG
+570 KHLDEIKRAIVDG
-583 MQDTMK
+583 MQDKMK

-613 GIGDI
+613 GIGEI

-629 TLTGENKSL
+629 TLTGENKSI

>member
-31 LLETMLGNDINFNNI
+31 LLETMLGNDTNFNNI

-131 SSRLSKFQ
+131 SSKSSRHQ
-139 RYYQSYISAKNSEK
+139 DYYQSYISAKNSEK
-153 YVKMFDT
+153 YVKMFDSP
-160 GKLELQVSVPTSSVK
+160 ESNIQIIIPQVTVK

-185 LLYCDEV
+185 LLYCDEI

-197 IFTTK
+197 IFTSK
-202 VDVSKLKRYTELAIK
+202 VDVSKLKKYADLLTQLDKIEDKQSSQAI
-217 LSKDSDDEKL
+217 
-227 IEEFTSLS
+227 SLVEQIAPLEN
-235 REIEESGLQLSRDIK
+235 EIKESGLMISRK
-250 DKRTKKII
+250 TV
-258 TEAEKEAPKLRPHKD
+258 
-273 FKEGALI
+273 GA
-280 QSKTPKFKVKQLPKK
+280 TPEMEDGKVKYRVRQLPKK
-295 PLLINPRDVKNK
+295 PLLINPRDIKNK
-307 KFIEDVYIQSGVN
+307 KEIEDVYIQSGVN
-320 YILASDVKILL
+320 YILASDVKVLL

-337 FSDINTTAQTTAK
+337 FSDINTTAQTTAENS
-350 DGFKMELDN
+350 FKMELDN
-359 QIKRRLQIYLKNI
+359 QIKRRLQIYLSNI

-378 ETANERESTVERIAN
+378 ETANERENTVERIAN

-406 EGKSFIELS
+406 EGQSFVELS

-421 LFSEQGPMDY
+421 LFTEEGPMDY
-431 DELISKLTV
+431 DELISKLTS

-459 GVVLEEFVEEANVKL
+459 NVDLFDFIEEANVMP
-474 VDTENDLMFD
+474 VDTEKDLVYESVSDFR
-484 SIEDFKK
+484 EDIVERLDK
-491 EVVARVDT
+491 ETNQLVVPV
-499 EQPLTAEGK
+499 G
-508 TNYLPKIGVTSKYDI
+508 ITSKYDVI
-523 LDTIATIADMYD
+523 DTITTVIRIVD
-535 FFTGK
+535 FFTG
-540 LITAGTTQNDI
+540 NDVG
-551 FKTLKDGKVDL
+551 FKKSDPIYQTLKDGKVDL
-562 NELEPVLK
+562 KELEPILK
-570 KYLDEIERAIIDG
+570 KHLDEIKRAIIDG
-583 MQDTMK
+583 MQDKMK

-595 RYFYQ
+595 RHFYR
-600 ANKIRRGYQKRAG
+600 ATRIRRGYQKRAG
-613 GIGDI
+613 GIGEI

-629 TLTGENKSL
+629 TLVGEKKGIIKTL
-638 IDVLVEIKLLEE
+638 LEIKLLEE

>member
-15 MFTEA
+15 IFTEA
-20 YAKKDKRELRG
+20 YAKKDKRDLRG
-31 LLETMLGNDINFNNI
+31 LLETMLGTDTSFNHI
-46 KSILEARAD
+46 KSSLQERAD

-68 KGNIPDSVVQEL
+68 KGNIPDNIVQEL
-80 NQIYPN
+80 NKIYPN
-86 LEATRLRERDNPKEA
+86 LETIKLKDRGKEA

-124 EIRERAE
+124 EIKERAE
-131 SSRLSKFQ
+131 SSKSGRHQ
-139 RYYQSYISAKNSEK
+139 DYYQSYISAKNSEK

-160 GKLELQVSVPTSSVK
+160 GKLELQVNIPTSSVK

-235 REIEESGLQLSRDIK
+235 REIEESGLQLSRD
-250 DKRTKKII
+250 TI
-258 TEAEKEAPKLRPHKD
+258 TEAEKEGGKA
-273 FKEGALI
+273 
-280 QSKTPKFKVKQLPKK
+280 KFRVRQLSKK

-331 LTGENL
+331 LTGEDL
-337 FSDINTTAQTTAK
+337 FSDINITAQATAE
-350 DGFKMELDN
+350 DNFKMELDN
-359 QIKRRLQIYLKNI
+359 QIKRRLQIYLSNI

-378 ETANERESTVERIAN
+378 EINNEREKVVKKIAD

-406 EGKSFIELS
+406 EGQSFIELS
-415 KDAKKD
+415 KDVKKD
-421 LFSEQGPMDY
+421 LFSEEGPMDY
-431 DELISKLTV
+431 DELISNLTI
-440 DVERV
+440 DIERV
-445 IEEDLNKPMDDVLQ
+445 IEEDLNKPMDDVIQ
-459 GVVLEEFVEEANVKL
+459 NVELEDFIEDANVKL

-570 KYLDEIERAIIDG
+570 KYLDEIKRAIIDG
-583 MQDTMK
+583 MQDKMK

-613 GIGDI
+613 GIGEI